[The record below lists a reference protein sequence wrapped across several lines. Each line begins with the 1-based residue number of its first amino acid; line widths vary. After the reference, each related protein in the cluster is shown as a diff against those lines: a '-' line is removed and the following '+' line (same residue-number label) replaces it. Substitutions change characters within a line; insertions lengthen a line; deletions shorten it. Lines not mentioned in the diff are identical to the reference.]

1 VLRLGSS
8 SSTSERSRT
17 KLVYNDSSSDD
28 DDGEKRRLSPRRK
41 VTVDPSTIDNLLNFS
56 DTEDDFDDEMSGD
69 ENAVDES
76 SRRRRRI
83 SVATLLSRQTSV
95 ESTATLDDDFVCY
108 VRKKEQNHQVE
119 ERGRKMSVTE
129 RNKERTWKKKCKF
142 CSFSQILTVLMVIP
156 KIPLHLLNR
165 YFLGTGFQTYIIL

>member
-1 VLRLGSS
+1 LFVSVLRLGSS

-28 DDGEKRRLSPRRK
+28 DDEKRRLSPRRK

-142 CSFSQILTVLMVIP
+142 CSVFQIILLLFLLMLIL
-156 KIPLHLLNR
+156 KIPVR
-165 YFLGTGFQTYIIL
+165 

>member
-17 KLVYNDSSSDD
+17 KLVYNDSSSDDD

-129 RNKERTWKKKCKF
+129 RNKERTWKKKCEFCLARFLMLSSKF
-142 CSFSQILTVLMVIP
+142 IEERFRC
-156 KIPLHLLNR
+156 LLR
-165 YFLGTGFQTYIIL
+165 

>member
-1 VLRLGSS
+1 MLNIVSVLRLGSS

-17 KLVYNDSSSDD
+17 KLVENDSSSDD
-28 DDGEKRRLSPRRK
+28 DADGGKRRFSPRRK
-41 VTVDPSTIDNLLNFS
+41 VTVDPSTISNLLNFS

-69 ENAVDES
+69 EKDES
-76 SRRRRRI
+76 SRRKRRI

-119 ERGRKMSVTE
+119 ERGRKTSATE
-129 RNKERTWKKKCKF
+129 RNKERTWKKKCK
-142 CSFSQILTVLMVIP
+142 IEL
-156 KIPLHLLNR
+156 
-165 YFLGTGFQTYIIL
+165 

>member
-1 VLRLGSS
+1 LFVSVLRLGSS

-129 RNKERTWKKKCKF
+129 RNKERTWKKKCKLCLVQF
-142 CSFSQILTVLMVIP
+142 LILIL
-156 KIPLHLLNR
+156 KIQLTLFKN
-165 YFLGTGFQTYIIL
+165 F